1 MFNKETDLL
10 PSEYSLPIC
19 LNKFILQEWVYFC
32 NMTNQEKIDN
42 PKAYVCDGYLKSYQ
56 YKEACKNMWDKFS
69 ESEKNEVK
77 NIPNFDAS
85 IFEEITGIKV

>member
-1 MFNKETDLL
+1 
-10 PSEYSLPIC
+10 
-19 LNKFILQEWVYFC
+19 
-32 NMTNQEKIDN
+32 
-42 PKAYVCDGYLKSYQ
+42 
-56 YKEACKNMWDKFS
+56 MWDKFS